1 MALFLYQARTVNGSL
16 VKGRVNARDEADAKI
31 QLRAKQ
37 LIPVKLAVDVN
48 KASPKGSE
56 FEQALKKLTE
66 SRIKIKELKIF
77 TRQFATLI
85 NAGIPIA
92 DALKIL
98 SEGHISVLLKES
110 LVQVRGSIDAGQK
123 LSDSLKRHDRVFDE
137 LYCNMIRAGE
147 EAGIIDTILL
157 RLSVYIEKNEKIR
170 NQVKGALTM
179 PSFILVIAIAVIT
192 GIIVFIIPKFQEFY
206 AGSGK
211 ALPGLTQMIVDL
223 SLLIRTKWYVFILT
237 IGGIIG
243 SLIYYVKTPEGKK
256 NLDIMLISA
265 PVIGDVVQKSSVAR
279 MTRTLSTLLS
289 SGVGLI
295 EAIEIASKTSGNYV
309 IEKALADCKDS
320 VSVGK
325 PFFVPLSRQKQIPKM
340 VAQMV
345 GIGEQSGTLDS
356 MLGKIADFYE
366 EEVETSV
373 KAMLSMIEPMMIVFL
388 GGTIAIILVAMYLPI
403 FGLGD
408 TIGG

>member
-1 MALFLYQARTVNGSL
+1 M
-16 VKGRVNARDEADAKI
+16 NARDEADAKI

-48 KASPKGSE
+48 KASPKVSE
-56 FEQALKKLTE
+56 FEQAFKKLTE

-98 SEGHISVLLKES
+98 SEGHISALLKES

-157 RLSVYIEKNEKIR
+157 RLSIYIEKNEKIR

-223 SLLIRTKWYVFILT
+223 SLLIRSKWYVFILT

-320 VSVGK
+320 VSW
-325 PFFVPLSRQKQIPKM
+325 
-340 VAQMV
+340 
-345 GIGEQSGTLDS
+345 
-356 MLGKIADFYE
+356 
-366 EEVETSV
+366 
-373 KAMLSMIEPMMIVFL
+373 
-388 GGTIAIILVAMYLPI
+388 
-403 FGLGD
+403 
-408 TIGG
+408 